1 MLQSQV
7 TIRLSRAILVV
18 IGLLA
23 GGNRAT
29 ALQEQPDDATADQL
43 AWPHE
48 VIVPRTR
55 IVMYQPQLETFS
67 GNILTA
73 RAAVSVTP
81 TEAEEPIFGAVWF
94 QARVETDRDQR
105 TISLL
110 DINVRNARFP
120 SADPA
125 KVQQLSEALT
135 EEIMRWNPTI
145 SLDRVLTTLE
155 LAEMNRE

>member
-7 TIRLSRAILVV
+7 TIRLSRTILVV

-29 ALQEQPDDATADQL
+29 ALQDQPDDATADQL

-48 VIVPRTR
+48 IIVPRTR

-110 DINVRNARFP
+110 DIDVRNARFP

-125 KVQQLSEALT
+125 KVQQLSEVLT

-145 SLDRVLTTLE
+145 SLDRVLTALE
-155 LAEMNRE
+155 LAEMNRG